1 MNFNLPKNPD
11 EMRGAL
17 SVHLENHEARIGHVE
32 HCIDSLKGD
41 MADLKGNDTHQNK
54 LLSEILEKVEA
65 QENIRS
71 GFDFITKCV
80 LWAGSIASAGYTLY
94 TVIKNLS

>member
-1 MNFNLPKNPD
+1 MSVDLPKNPD

-17 SVHLENHEARIGHVE
+17 EVHLENYESRLGRVE
-32 HCIDSLKGD
+32 HCIDSLKDD
-41 MADLKGNDTHQNK
+41 MSDLKNNDSHQNE
-54 LLSEILEKVEA
+54 LLNTILEKVEA
-65 QENIRS
+65 QETVRH
-71 GFDFITKCV
+71 GFDFLTKCV